1 MLHITIHIT
10 SIRTQ
15 KSTFSTCLP
24 VDVLDTVI
32 VDKVCTVSTQAFY
45 NVIFSFLLVL
55 HWNPPFSLVGSCF
68 AITSLKNKFI

>member
-32 VDKVCTVSTQAFY
+32 VDKVCIVSTSTA
-45 NVIFSFLLVL
+45 
-55 HWNPPFSLVGSCF
+55 
-68 AITSLKNKFI
+68 